1 MPPKTIFT
9 QEQIIDTGLSIVRT
23 GGMQA
28 LTARNL
34 AQALGSSTKP
44 IFGLFANMQEVQQA
58 VLSAAN
64 ACYQSYIAN
73 AIAASQALPYK
84 ASGLA
89 YIQFAREEQALFQL
103 LFMRDRST
111 EAIRENREDIAPL
124 LSLIQDQLGID
135 PDAAYRF
142 HLEMWIYVHGFATMI
157 ATNYLP
163 WDKQFISSSLTDI
176 YQGLC
181 LRYKEYS
188 K

>member
-9 QEQIIDTGLSIVRT
+9 KEQIIEAGFSIVRT
-23 GGMQA
+23 KGMDA
-28 LTARNL
+28 LTARSL
-34 AQALGSSTKP
+34 AETLGCSTKP

-58 VLSAAN
+58 VMAAAN
-64 ACYQSYIAN
+64 ACYQNHIAN
-73 AIAASQALPYK
+73 AIASSQALPYK

-89 YIQFAREEQALFQL
+89 YIQFARQEQQLFQL

-111 EAIRENREDIAPL
+111 EAMTEDRAEIRPL
-124 LSLIQDQLGID
+124 LALIQQNLGVD
-135 PDAAYRF
+135 EDTAYRF

-163 WDKQFISSSLTDI
+163 WDENFISTSLTDI

-181 LRYKEYS
+181 LRYKEGNQ
-188 K
+188 